1 MLVKRRGPFCGVILK
16 SWQLLF
22 RFKSWIANR
31 TAPFDRLIF
40 MVVDALRSDFVF
52 AADTGF
58 EYTQSLIRNGCAV
71 PFTAHAT
78 SPTVTMPRLKA
89 ITTGQGFFVAD
100 FTEVDNNVTRHVPA
114 ELKNDDWNTMVLHF
128 LGLDHIGHKGGPRSS
143 NMLPKQREM
152 DAMVK
157 QIFEAVQAED
167 HLQSTLFVISGDH
180 GMNDAGNHGGSSAGE
195 TSPALVFMS
204 PKFQALRGR
213 QDAPLPEA
221 EDFQYY
227 SVVEQ
232 SDLVPTLGA
241 LLGFPVPKNNLG
253 ALIPEFLSL
262 WSNERDKIQILM
274 RNAHQILDIVTAAF
288 GGALFEAEVAY
299 EDCPSPES
307 EVEELG
313 CQWQGLSNS
322 ARKEL
327 EDPEWVARMIKWL
340 RKAQQVMSSMASNYD
355 MRRLAIGQVSSFV
368 PFAMIT
374 LAYGIMMFASF
385 GRRET
390 ISRVGHLA
398 SAVLVLAATRL
409 VRGWNQTGQ
418 KHAGEPD
425 IVKTFLVE
433 RPRVLWL
440 LVSAAYLWI
449 HRKLMHGFDDG
460 LPKLV
465 NVMGSTAVVLAALTF
480 KLAFTLED
488 TPELVE
494 GIAEP
499 VLAVAPGASL
509 VVRARA
515 VFLGL
520 GVSAACLLYFIF
532 TKTQASLKATPITTL
547 HHLYT
552 LLAMTQSRATNI
564 PLFLLYNVQY
574 HFLESQNLD
583 LVELSMSSLLLQY
596 SSFFAS
602 GGTNAISSVDLSSA
616 YNGVAD
622 FNVVSVG
629 LLTFISNWAGPIF
642 WTSATTILLL
652 RKNKSSRWAT
662 LKGHIAIMT
671 IFTTASIAA
680 VMTACT
686 ALRTHLFV
694 WTVFSPKYLYCVAWS
709 LGQHLLVNVG
719 IGGALYWLG
728 TK

>member
-262 WSNERDKIQILM
+262 WSNDSHAERASD
-274 RNAHQILDIVTAAF
+274 
-288 GGALFEAEVAY
+288 
-299 EDCPSPES
+299 
-307 EVEELG
+307 LG
-313 CQWQGLSNS
+313 HRHSSFWRRTFRGRSLSNS